1 MAYLFYIFIFREV
14 NTLRVFIFF
23 TSAFFFSIGL
33 FAKDHIRFNRDIRP
47 IISDNC
53 FACHGFDNNKRKA
66 NLRLDMFDESLL
78 KKKILVPGS
87 PYESLLYQRITKI
100 NHEDLMPPNKSGK
113 SLTDNQKNKIRD
125 WIRQGAKY
133 EGHWAYTPVRRPEIP
148 KVKNSRW
155 PKNAIDSFVLAT
167 LEANMLQ
174 PSKPSPSHILTRRL
188 YFDLIG
194 LPPSID
200 NQQIFTAVNS
210 QDIVRIV
217 DDLLSRPQYGERM
230 AINWLDLVR
239 YGDSNGYHADIEW
252 SVFPYRDYVITAFN
266 ENRPFDIFTR
276 EQIAGDLLPN
286 ASLQQKIGAS
296 YNRLNM
302 KSTEGG
308 IQDAEYRVK
317 YSADRVRTTS
327 STWLGSTLG
336 CAECHDHK
344 FDPFTSRDFY
354 QFAAF
359 FADIKQLGYYPG
371 AQSKGWGET
380 LSVPSEI
387 QRNKLKKLKLELAK
401 ASKGLKEEEKKK
413 NKRYKKAIT
422 KLNDFTKSI
431 PTVLATVST
440 KPQITRI
447 LPRGNWMDQSGVTVQ
462 PDVPGFLKNKNL
474 PEGPSRLVLANWL
487 TDKDNPLTA
496 RVFVNRLWKH
506 FFGRGLSRILDD
518 FGSQGTAPT
527 HPDLLDW
534 LAAEFMDSG
543 WDIKHMVRLITTSQA
558 YRQSS
563 KSSKMLELTDPYNQ
577 LIARQARYRL
587 DAELVRDNAL
597 AVSGLLIQ
605 NIGGRSVKPYQPA
618 GYWANLHFPQRTYKH
633 DTGSAQ
639 YRRGLYTHWQRQ
651 FLHPALLSFD
661 APSREEC
668 TAERSRSNTPLAA
681 LVMLND
687 PSQIEAARA
696 LAMSILK
703 LQLSNLKDQ
712 FNALGKQV
720 LSRSFNNQEQILLA
734 KLLRE
739 HIEEFESNPSEAD
752 KLVSIGLTPVPSEIQ
767 KVELAAWISVARA
780 VLNLHETITRN

>member
-1 MAYLFYIFIFREV
+1 
-14 NTLRVFIFF
+14 
-23 TSAFFFSIGL
+23 
-33 FAKDHIRFNRDIRP
+33 
-47 IISDNC
+47 
-53 FACHGFDNNKRKA
+53 
-66 NLRLDMFDESLL
+66 MFDESLL

-327 STWLGSTLG
+327 ST
-336 CAECHDHK
+336 
-344 FDPFTSRDFY
+344 
-354 QFAAF
+354 
-359 FADIKQLGYYPG
+359 
-371 AQSKGWGET
+371 
-380 LSVPSEI
+380 
-387 QRNKLKKLKLELAK
+387 
-401 ASKGLKEEEKKK
+401 
-413 NKRYKKAIT
+413 
-422 KLNDFTKSI
+422 
-431 PTVLATVST
+431 
-440 KPQITRI
+440 
-447 LPRGNWMDQSGVTVQ
+447 
-462 PDVPGFLKNKNL
+462 
-474 PEGPSRLVLANWL
+474 
-487 TDKDNPLTA
+487 
-496 RVFVNRLWKH
+496 
-506 FFGRGLSRILDD
+506 
-518 FGSQGTAPT
+518 
-527 HPDLLDW
+527 
-534 LAAEFMDSG
+534 
-543 WDIKHMVRLITTSQA
+543 
-558 YRQSS
+558 
-563 KSSKMLELTDPYNQ
+563 
-577 LIARQARYRL
+577 
-587 DAELVRDNAL
+587 
-597 AVSGLLIQ
+597 
-605 NIGGRSVKPYQPA
+605 
-618 GYWANLHFPQRTYKH
+618 
-633 DTGSAQ
+633 
-639 YRRGLYTHWQRQ
+639 
-651 FLHPALLSFD
+651 
-661 APSREEC
+661 
-668 TAERSRSNTPLAA
+668 
-681 LVMLND
+681 
-687 PSQIEAARA
+687 
-696 LAMSILK
+696 
-703 LQLSNLKDQ
+703 
-712 FNALGKQV
+712 
-720 LSRSFNNQEQILLA
+720 
-734 KLLRE
+734 
-739 HIEEFESNPSEAD
+739 
-752 KLVSIGLTPVPSEIQ
+752 
-767 KVELAAWISVARA
+767 
-780 VLNLHETITRN
+780 

>member
-1 MAYLFYIFIFREV
+1 MNVLRAYITFSSSLFIA
-14 NTLRVFIFF
+14 N
-23 TSAFFFSIGL
+23 GL
-33 FAKDHIRFNRDIRP
+33 NAEQDIRFNRDIRP

-53 FACHGFDNNKRKA
+53 FACHGFDQNKRKS
-66 NLRLDMFDESLL
+66 NLRLDIFEENLI

-87 PYESLLYQRITKI
+87 PEQSLLYQRITEK
-100 NHEDLMPPNKSGK
+100 NNENLMPPNKTGK
-113 SLTDNQKNKIRD
+113 ALTKKEKEKIRN
-125 WIRQGAKY
+125 WIIQGAKY
-133 EGHWAYTPVRRPEIP
+133 EAHWAYTSVKRPKIP
-148 KVKNSRW
+148 KIKNDLW
-155 PKNAIDSFVLAT
+155 PRNAIDKFILAK
-167 LEANMLQ
+167 LEANQ
-174 PSKPSPSHILTRRL
+174 IEPSKPSLPNILIRRL

-200 NQQIFTAVNS
+200 EIKNINS
-210 QDIVRIV
+210 TSLSNMHRIV
-217 DDLLSRPQYGERM
+217 DDLLARPQFGERM
-230 AINWLDLVR
+230 AIHWLDLVR

-252 SVFPYRDYVITAFN
+252 SVFPYRDYVINAFN
-266 ENRPFDIFTR
+266 ENRPFDEFTR

-327 STWLGSTLG
+327 TTWLGSTLG

-344 FDPFTSRDFY
+344 FDPFTSKDFY
-354 QFAAF
+354 QFSAF

-371 AQSKGWGET
+371 AQSKGWGEI
-380 LSVPSEI
+380 LIAPNEI
-387 QRNKLKKLKLELAK
+387 QSAKLEKLEITLTEI
-401 ASKGLKEEEKKK
+401 SNGLTEDEKKK
-413 NKRYKKAIT
+413 NNKYKQSLEE
-422 KLNDFTKSI
+422 LNNYKKSI

-447 LPRGNWMDQSGVTVQ
+447 LPRGNWMDQSGEIVQ
-462 PDVPGFLKNKNL
+462 PDIPSFLKKTEL
-474 PEGPSRLVLANWL
+474 TKGPARLALANWL
-487 TDKDNPLTA
+487 IDKDNPLTA

-506 FFGRGLSRILDD
+506 FFGSGLSKVLDD
-518 FGSQGTAPT
+518 FGAQGTTPT

-543 WDIKHMVRLITTSQA
+543 WNIKHMVRLITTSQT

-563 KSSKMLELTDPYNQ
+563 KTSKALELIDPYNH
-577 LIARQARYRL
+577 LIARQSRFRL

-597 AVSGLLIQ
+597 TVSGLLIQ
-605 NIGGRSVKPYQPA
+605 KIGGRSVKPYQPA

-651 FLHPALLSFD
+651 FLHPALLAFD
-661 APSREEC
+661 APAREEC
-668 TAERSRSNTPLAA
+668 TVERPRSNTPLAA

-696 LAMSILK
+696 LAEHILK
-703 LQLSNLKDQ
+703 SNIISLKDQ
-712 FNALGKQV
+712 LNALGQQV
-720 LSRSFNNQEQILLA
+720 LSRSFNNKEQILLA

-752 KLVSIGLTPVPSEIQ
+752 KLVRIGLTPVSSEIP
-767 KVELAAWISVARA
+767 KVELAAWISVTRA

>member
-1 MAYLFYIFIFREV
+1 M
-14 NTLRVFIFF
+14 NTLCVFI
-23 TSAFFFSIGL
+23 L
-33 FAKDHIRFNRDIRP
+33 FALSLFISTGLPAEDRIRFNRDIRP

-53 FACHGFDNNKRKA
+53 FACHGFDSNKRKA
-66 NLRLDMFDESLL
+66 NLRLDMFDESLF
-78 KKKILVPGS
+78 KQKILVPGL
-87 PYESLLYQRITKI
+87 PNQSLLYQRITKKT
-100 NHEDLMPPNKSGK
+100 HKDLMPPHKTGK
-113 SLTDNQKNKIRD
+113 SLTYNQKNKIRD
-125 WIRQGAKY
+125 WIKQGAKY
-133 EGHWAYTPVRRPEIP
+133 EGHWAYTPVRRPKIP
-148 KVKNSRW
+148 KVQNIKW
-155 PKNAIDSFVLAT
+155 PRNAIDSFILAA
-167 LEANMLQ
+167 LEANQLQ

-200 NQQIFTAVNS
+200 NQQDFTEKNS
-210 QDIVRIV
+210 LDISRLV
-217 DDLLSRPQYGERM
+217 DDLLSRPQFGERM

-266 ENRPFDIFTR
+266 ENRPFNKFTR

-380 LSVPSEI
+380 ISVPNET
-387 QRNKLKKLKLELAK
+387 QHNELKKLKLDLVK
-401 ASKGLKEEEKKK
+401 ASRGLKEEEKKK
-413 NKRYKKAIT
+413 NERYKKALNT
-422 KLNDFTKSI
+422 LNDFTKSI

-447 LPRGNWMDQSGVTVQ
+447 LPRGNWMDQSGEIVQ
-462 PDVPGFLKNKNL
+462 PDIPGFLKNKEL
-474 PEGPSRLVLANWL
+474 TKDPPRLALANWL

-496 RVFVNRLWKH
+496 RVFVNRLWKY
-506 FFGRGLSRILDD
+506 FFGRGLSRVLDD

-534 LAAEFMDSG
+534 LAAEFMDSD

-605 NIGGRSVKPYQPA
+605 KIGGRSVKPYQPS

-651 FLHPALLSFD
+651 FLHPALLAFD

-668 TAERSRSNTPLAA
+668 TAERPRSNTPIAA

-687 PSQIEAARA
+687 PSQIEAARV
-696 LAMSILK
+696 LAERILK
-703 LQLSNLKDQ
+703 RQILTLKDQ

-720 LSRSFNNQEQILLA
+720 LSRPFNNQEQILLA

-739 HIEEFESNPSEAD
+739 HIEEFESNPIEAN
-752 KLVSIGLTPVPSEIQ
+752 KLVSIGITPYTTEIP
-767 KVELAAWISVARA
+767 KVELAAWISVTRA

>member
-1 MAYLFYIFIFREV
+1 M
-14 NTLRVFIFF
+14 NPLRVFIIFASSLLV
-23 TSAFFFSIGL
+23 SAVL
-33 FAKDHIRFNRDIRP
+33 PAEDRVRFNRDIRP

-53 FACHGFDNNKRKA
+53 FACHGFDSNKRKA
-66 NLRLDMFDESLL
+66 NLRLDVFNEALF

-87 PYESLLYQRITKI
+87 PNKSLLYQRITEK
-100 NHEDLMPPNKSGK
+100 NHKNLMPPLKTGK
-113 SLTDNQKNKIRD
+113 SLTYDQKNKLRE
-125 WIRQGAKY
+125 WIKQGAKY
-133 EGHWAYTPVRRPEIP
+133 EGHWAYTPVRRPKIP
-148 KVKNSRW
+148 KVKNSKW
-155 PKNAIDSFVLAT
+155 PRNAIDNFVLAT
-167 LEANMLQ
+167 LEENQLQ
-174 PSKPSPSHILTRRL
+174 PSKPSPSHILIRRL

-200 NQQIFTAVNS
+200 NRQDFTEINS
-210 QDIVRIV
+210 AHIARMV
-217 DDLLSRPQYGERM
+217 DDLLSRPQFGERM

-252 SVFPYRDYVITAFN
+252 SVFPYRDYVIDAFN
-266 ENRPFDIFTR
+266 ENRPFDKFTR

-380 LSVPSEI
+380 LLVPNET
-387 QRNKLKKLKLELAK
+387 QLNKLNQLKLDLIK
-401 ASKGLKEEEKKK
+401 ASDGLKDKEKKK
-413 NKRYKKAIT
+413 NERHKKALN

-447 LPRGNWMDQSGVTVQ
+447 LPRGNWMDQSGDIVE
-462 PDVPGFLKNKNL
+462 PDIPSFLKNEELTK
-474 PEGPSRLVLANWL
+474 GPPRLALANWL
-487 TDKDNPLTA
+487 TDKDNPLTS

-506 FFGRGLSRILDD
+506 FFGRGLSRVLDD

-527 HPDLLDW
+527 HPELLDW

-563 KSSKMLELTDPYNQ
+563 KSSRILELKDPYNQ

-587 DAELVRDNAL
+587 DAELIRDNAL

-605 NIGGRSVKPYQPA
+605 KIGGKSVKPYQPA

-633 DTGSAQ
+633 DTGSEQ

-651 FLHPALLSFD
+651 FLHPALLAFD

-668 TAERSRSNTPLAA
+668 TAERPRSNTPIAA

-687 PSQIEAARA
+687 PSQIEAARS
-696 LAMSILK
+696 LAEHILK
-703 LQLSNLKDQ
+703 RQIVSLRDQ

-720 LSRSFNNQEQILLA
+720 LSRPFNNQEQILLA

-739 HIEEFESNPSEAD
+739 HIEEFESNPTEAN
-752 KLVSIGLTPVPSEIQ
+752 KLINIGLTPYTTEIPEI
-767 KVELAAWISVARA
+767 ELAAWISVTRT

>member
-1 MAYLFYIFIFREV
+1 M
-14 NTLRVFIFF
+14 NTLRVFILLASSLFI
-23 TSAFFFSIGL
+23 SIGL
-33 FAKDHIRFNRDIRP
+33 SAEDLIRFNRDIRP
-47 IISDNC
+47 IISDKC
-53 FACHGFDNNKRKA
+53 FACHGFDSNKRKA
-66 NLRLDMFDESLL
+66 NLRLDVFDESLF
-78 KKKILVPGS
+78 KEKILVPGA
-87 PYESLLYQRITKI
+87 PNESILYQRITKK
-100 NHEDLMPPNKSGK
+100 NHKDLMPPKKSEK
-113 SLTDNQKNKIRD
+113 SLTNDQKNKIRD
-125 WIRQGAKY
+125 WIIEGAKY
-133 EGHWAYTPVRRPEIP
+133 EGHWAYRPVKRPKIP
-148 KVKNSRW
+148 KVQNSKW
-155 PKNAIDSFVLAT
+155 PRNAIDNFILAA
-167 LEANMLQ
+167 LEARQLQ
-174 PSKPSPSHILTRRL
+174 PSKPSPEHILIRRL

-200 NQQIFTAVNS
+200 NEQDLSAINS
-210 QDIVRIV
+210 PDINSLV
-217 DDLLSRPQYGERM
+217 DDLLSRPQFGERM

-252 SVFPYRDYVITAFN
+252 SVFPYRDYVISAFN
-266 ENRPFDIFTR
+266 ENRPFDEFTR

-327 STWLGSTLG
+327 TTWLGSTLG

-371 AQSKGWGET
+371 AQSKGWGEKM
-380 LSVPSEI
+380 SVPSES
-387 QRNKLKKLKLELAK
+387 QNNELKKMKLDLAK
-401 ASKGLKEEEKKK
+401 ASKGLNKEEKKK
-413 NKRYKKAIT
+413 NERYKKALN
-422 KLNDFTKSI
+422 KLNNFTKSI

-447 LPRGNWMDQSGVTVQ
+447 LPRGNWMDQSGDIVQ
-462 PDVPGFLKNKNL
+462 PGVPAFLKNKEL
-474 PEGPSRLVLANWL
+474 SKGPSRLALANWL

-506 FFGRGLSRILDD
+506 FFGHGLSRVLDD
-518 FGSQGTAPT
+518 FGSQGSAPT

-534 LAAEFMDSG
+534 LAAEFMDSN

-577 LIARQARYRL
+577 LIARQSRYRL

-639 YRRGLYTHWQRQ
+639 FRRGLYTHWQRQ
-651 FLHPALLSFD
+651 FLHPALLAFD

-687 PSQIEAARA
+687 PTQIEAARA
-696 LAMSILK
+696 LAERILK
-703 LQLSNLKDQ
+703 LKLSNLKDQ

-734 KLLRE
+734 KLLRG
-739 HIEEFESNPSEAD
+739 HIEDFESNPSEAEN
-752 KLVSIGLTPVPSEIQ
+752 LVSIGITPVSNEIQ
-767 KVELAAWISVARA
+767 KVELAAWTSVARA